1 MKPPGASSMKHKI
14 FLCTAVLFVTTLMS
28 SQFGS
33 SHASTKAVL
42 MASYECVG
50 NACEVT
56 TLTWHNDR
64 QQFKVE
70 NSSGQEVKATVNN
83 FAGASSVIVQPH
95 KENYL
100 EVKTF
105 NGPYIA
111 NYVE

>member
-1 MKPPGASSMKHKI
+1 MKHKI
-14 FLCTAVLFVTTLMS
+14 FLYAAVLFVTALMS
-28 SQFGS
+28 PQFGS
-33 SHASTKAVL
+33 PQASTKAVPT
-42 MASYECVG
+42 ASYDCEG
-50 NACEVT
+50 NACEVI
-56 TLTWHNDR
+56 TLSWDNDR

-70 NSSGQEVKATVNN
+70 NSSGQEVKVTVNN

-105 NGPYIA
+105 NGPYLA